1 MVTRIAPSV
10 PLPRPV
16 RSALESSDTLA
27 ALLKRRGQSL
37 AMWEMVR
44 HEIPESLASSVTV
57 GGLEDRQW
65 HLVAAHA
72 SAAAKLRQL
81 VPTMEAALARQGL
94 GDRRIVV
101 RVHRPT
107 QG

>member
-1 MVTRIAPSV
+1 MVTRIVPSV

-16 RSALESSDTLA
+16 RSALEGSDTLS

-44 HEIPESLASSVTV
+44 HEVPESLVSSITI
-57 GGLEDRQW
+57 GALDEHQW

-81 VPTMEAALARQGL
+81 VPTLESALAKRGL
-94 GDRRIVV
+94 GNRRIVV
-101 RVHRPT
+101 KVKRPT